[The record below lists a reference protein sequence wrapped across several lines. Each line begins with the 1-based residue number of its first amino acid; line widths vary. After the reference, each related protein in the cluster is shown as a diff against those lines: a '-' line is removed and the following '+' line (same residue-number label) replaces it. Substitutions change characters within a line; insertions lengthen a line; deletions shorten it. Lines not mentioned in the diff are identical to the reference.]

1 MKAHFRVLIAG
12 LALVVAGAVTAPAV
26 SALPVAAT
34 ASSAAVAA
42 APAVAGAVVSVTPA
56 RIADS
61 RAGLQIPAAV
71 AGFGTVGVQVAGR
84 GGIPGGGAAAVVAT
98 VTVTGP
104 QGGGYLTVWPSGV
117 GMPGTSNLN
126 FQAGQTVANTVIVP
140 LGVDGWI
147 QLFNGSFGTVQVIV
161 DVTGYTRAGATSAP
175 GALEIPDNPQRLA
188 DSRIGLQ
195 LPGPVPALGTVA
207 VQAVPGP
214 VGDVVLTVT
223 VVDPQAGGYITVWPG
238 YSTRPETSNLN
249 FQAGRT
255 VATTVIVPV
264 SDNGVV
270 ELFNG
275 SSGSLQLIVDINGF
289 TLAGTPTAAGT
300 IGPVTARIADSRLGL
315 QIPRAV
321 PALGSVAV
329 QVASQ
334 DSGVAGAVATVTVVD
349 PQAGGHVTAFRAGAR
364 RPGTSNLNFQ
374 AGQTVATTVIVP
386 VSRAGKIQL
395 FNGSTGDV
403 QLIIDITGYTLSG
416 VAVQGAVWAWGAG
429 DNGQLG
435 NGSTTSSPVPVPVFG
450 LGDVTAVA
458 GGWFAGYALRGD
470 GTVWS
475 WGTGAFGQRGTGGC
489 CAIVS
494 PVPLRIPGLS
504 HITAI
509 TGGYG
514 TGYALRSDGTVWSW
528 GDGQSGALGDGD
540 DESYSTVPVQ
550 VAGLEDLHITAI
562 AAGLATG
569 YALTGDGSVWA
580 WGSGNVG
587 QLGNGGT
594 SNSLATQVS
603 QLSNVTAIAAGGST
617 GYAVVGHDTVWAWGD
632 DSWGELGDGQKG
644 PTSRS
649 LVQVEVPGLTGV
661 TAIAAATF
669 TGYALRGDGTVAAWG
684 LGHYGQLGNNTTTT
698 VSAGPVPVAVPAGV
712 TAVAAGG
719 LTGYALRAGT
729 AWAWG
734 AGDLGQL
741 GNGATADGLLP
752 AAVPGLTNVTAVAGG
767 GGGTG
772 YAITR

>member
-12 LALVVAGAVTAPAV
+12 LALVVAGAVTAPAA
-26 SALPVAAT
+26 SGLSPATPTVAA
-34 ASSAAVAA
+34 VHA
-42 APAVAGAVVSVTPA
+42 APDAGALVSVTPA

-61 RAGLQIPAAV
+61 RDGLQIPGAV

-84 GGIPGGGAAAVVAT
+84 GGIPGSGVAAVVAT

-104 QGGGYLTVWPSGV
+104 QGGGHLTVWPSGV

-126 FQAGQTVANTVIVP
+126 FQAGQTVANTVIVR
-140 LGVDGWI
+140 LGADGRI
-147 QLFNGSFGTVQVIV
+147 QLFNGSFGTVQLIV
-161 DVTGYTRAGATSAP
+161 DVTGYTPAGATSAP

-195 LPGPVPALGTVA
+195 LHGPVPALGTVA

-223 VVDPQAGGYITVWPG
+223 VVDPHAAGYITVWPG
-238 YSTRPETSNLN
+238 YSTPPQTSNLN

-255 VATTVIVPV
+255 IATTVIVPV

-275 SSGSLQLIVDINGF
+275 SPGSVQLIVDIDGF
-289 TLAGTPTAAGT
+289 TLAGTPAAAGT

-315 QIPRAV
+315 QIPGAV

-329 QVASQ
+329 QVASP
-334 DSGVAGAVATVTVVD
+334 DSAVAAAVATVTVVD
-349 PQAGGHVTAFRAGAR
+349 PQAGGYVTAFRSGAS

-386 VSRAGKIQL
+386 ISRAGEIQL

-416 VAVQGAVWAWGAG
+416 VAVHGAVWAWGAG
-429 DNGQLG
+429 NNGQLG
-435 NGSTTSSPVPVPVFG
+435 HGGTTSSLVPVPVFG

-458 GGWFAGYALRGD
+458 GGWFAGYALRSD

-475 WGTGAFGQRGTGGC
+475 WGTGAFGQWGTGGC

-494 PVPLRIPGLS
+494 PVPMRIPGLS
-504 HITAI
+504 DVTAI
-509 TGGYG
+509 AGGYG
-514 TGYALRSDGTVWSW
+514 TGYALRGDGTVWSW
-528 GDGQSGALGDGD
+528 GDGRSGALGDGD

-550 VAGLEDLHITAI
+550 VSGLEHLHITAI
-562 AAGLATG
+562 AACIVTG
-569 YALTGDGSVWA
+569 YALTSDGSVWA
-580 WGSGNVG
+580 WGAGNVG

-594 SNSLATQVS
+594 TNSLATRVS
-603 QLSNVTAIAAGGST
+603 QLSHVTAIAAGGST

-632 DSWGELGDGQKG
+632 GSWGQLGDGQAG

-649 LVQVEVPGLTGV
+649 LVPVPVPGLTGV

-669 TGYALRGDGTVAAWG
+669 TGYALRGDGTVVAWG
-684 LGHYGQLGNNTTTT
+684 EGHYGQLGNNTTTI
-698 VSAGPVPVAVPAGV
+698 SAGPVPVSLP
-712 TAVAAGG
+712 TTTTTVAAGG

-734 AGDLGQL
+734 RGDLGQL

-752 AAVPGLTNVTAVAGG
+752 AAVPGLTNATAVAGG
-767 GGGTG
+767 GSGTG

>member
-26 SALPVAAT
+26 SALPVAMP
-34 ASSAAVAA
+34 SSAAV
-42 APAVAGAVVSVTPA
+42 VAGAVVSVTPA

-61 RAGLQIPAAV
+61 RAGLQIPGAV

-84 GGIPGGGAAAVVAT
+84 GGIPGSGAAAVVAT

-104 QGGGYLTVWPSGV
+104 QSGGHLTVWPSGTA
-117 GMPGTSNLN
+117 MPGTSNLN
-126 FQAGQTVANTVIVP
+126 FQAGLTVATMVIVR
-140 LGVDGWI
+140 LGADGWI
-147 QLFNGSFGTVQVIV
+147 QLFNGSYGTVQVIV
-161 DVTGYTRAGATSAP
+161 DVTGYTGGGATSVP
-175 GALEIPDNPQRLA
+175 GAMEIPDNPQRLA

-195 LPGPVPALGTVA
+195 IHGPVPALGTVA

-214 VGDVVLTVT
+214 VGEVVLTVT
-223 VVDPQAGGYITVWPG
+223 VVDPQDGGYITAWPG

-255 VATTVIVPV
+255 IATTVIVPV

-275 SSGSLQLIVDINGF
+275 SSGAVQLIVDINGF

-315 QIPRAV
+315 QIPGAV
-321 PALGSVAV
+321 PAFGSVAV
-329 QVASQ
+329 QVASP
-334 DSGVAGAVATVTVVD
+334 DSGVAAAVATVTVVD
-349 PQAGGHVTAFRAGAR
+349 PQAGGYATVWRSGTRP
-364 RPGTSNLNFQ
+364 PGTSNLNFQ
-374 AGQTVATTVIVP
+374 AGQTIATTVIVP
-386 VSRAGKIQL
+386 ISRDGKIQL
-395 FNGSTGDV
+395 FNGSSGAV
-403 QLIIDITGYTLSG
+403 QLIIDITGSTVTG
-416 VAVQGAVWAWGAG
+416 AAVHGAVWAWGEA

-435 NGSTTSSPVPVPVFG
+435 HGSTTNSLLPVPVFG

-504 HITAI
+504 DVTAI
-509 TGGYG
+509 AGGYG

-550 VAGLEDLHITAI
+550 VSGLEHLQITAI
-562 AAGLATG
+562 AAGIVTG
-569 YALTGDGSVWA
+569 YALTSDGSVWA
-580 WGSGNVG
+580 WGAGNVG

-594 SNSLATQVS
+594 TNSLATQVS
-603 QLSNVTAIAAGGST
+603 QLSHVTAIAAGGST
-617 GYAVVGHDTVWAWGD
+617 GYAVVGNDTVWAWGD
-632 DSWGELGDGQKG
+632 GSWGQLGDGQAG
-644 PTSRS
+644 PSSRS
-649 LVQVEVPGLTGV
+649 LVPVPVPVPGLTGV

-669 TGYALRGDGTVAAWG
+669 TGYALRADGTAAAWG
-684 LGHYGQLGNNTTTT
+684 EGHYGQLGNNTTTT
-698 VSAGPVPVAVPAGV
+698 ISAGPVPVSLPTGV

-719 LTGYALRAGT
+719 LTGYALRDGT

-734 AGDLGQL
+734 RGDLGQL

-767 GGGTG
+767 GGAG